1 MGTQSDI
8 KLINEEGLRNDG
20 RKFNELRPI
29 RIEVGVLN
37 RADGSAY
44 IEWGGNKVL
53 VAVYGP
59 REAFP
64 KHTQNPSRAI
74 INARYNMAA
83 FSVDERKRPGPDRR
97 AIEISKVISEALEV
111 AVFTEQFPRTSID
124 VYIEVLQADAGTRIA
139 GLTAASVALVDA
151 GIPMKD
157 MVVGCAAGKIDGKVV
172 LDLNKEED
180 NFGQA
185 DLPMAIIPRTDEIV
199 LLQMDGN
206 FSREE
211 LEQAVELSK
220 KAATYISNLQRE
232 ALMAKYK
239 SQEPEKEGERS
250 E

>member
-139 GLTAASVALVDA
+139 RLTAASVALVDA